1 MRTADSTLHKFAP
14 TDFLP
19 FLREVPEGF
28 GVSSVERAK
37 GSFHQKPHSPPQL
50 PFPAI
55 TARHP
60 ASGVPHR
67 TKIDGK
73 RTSEL
78 RNRTSEAR

>member
-1 MRTADSTLHKFAP
+1 M
-14 TDFLP
+14 
-19 FLREVPEGF
+19 PEGF

-50 PFPAI
+50 PLSAI
-55 TARHP
+55 IARHP

-73 RTSEL
+73 RASEV
-78 RNRTSEAR
+78 RNRTLEAR